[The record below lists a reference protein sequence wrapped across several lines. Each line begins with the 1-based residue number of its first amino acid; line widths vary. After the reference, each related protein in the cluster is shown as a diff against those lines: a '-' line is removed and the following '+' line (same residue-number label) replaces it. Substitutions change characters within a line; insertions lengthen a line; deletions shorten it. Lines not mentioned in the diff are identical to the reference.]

1 MAADF
6 VPTSTNLGR
15 IVEENGRRFLIKE
28 GPTQPN
34 GYSSTIGNLDWRGI
48 SELVSKNIVNKDPK
62 YILRNLSPIV
72 NGKFATEFTNAWSV
86 LTLFPKLGVRATID
100 ELFFF
105 VNYAPK
111 EALYNF
117 FSLKGLA
124 GAKIRGAATAK
135 NVENV
140 GIFSGKK
147 SIKRTATGISLS
159 AEKLQKIPN
168 LLGETETVA
177 IFNKFFEDVSLTK
190 NEQMFAARRE
200 IAELAVERFTGISTR
215 TLTPDQ
221 KKDFVTFLTYNPS
234 GSTQLGYPY
243 PNADSGSLQTPSFI
257 KHFRNAE
264 NLWYRVSGSAQC
276 NSVMRMAS
284 TASVQPHLTNC
295 SIAHSVTYTNPNVLD
310 ISTTASPNT
319 LKLSTPLTGS
329 WSPIKG
335 YTLMTGSL
343 NTQAPPDWL
352 FDTANWWNV
361 TTPTTDLSTAYGRSG
376 NALGNGGWTNR
387 LNNTVYGLANVA
399 TGSNGITSN
408 FNTLAVYIK

>member
-1 MAADF
+1 MAIIF
-6 VPTSTNLGR
+6 
-15 IVEENGRRFLIKE
+15 ENGFRIGNTL
-28 GPTQPN
+28 G
-34 GYSSTIGNLDWRGI
+34 TIGNPAISATQLYNAGI
-48 SELVSKNIVNKDPK
+48 QTNGWYYIQTGMMTSSVQVYCNQTDNGGGWMLVS
-62 YILRNLSPIV
+62 
-72 NGKFATEFTNAWSV
+72 
-86 LTLFPKLGVRATID
+86 
-100 ELFFF
+100 
-105 VNYAPK
+105 
-111 EALYNF
+111 
-117 FSLKGLA
+117 
-124 GAKIRGAATAK
+124 
-135 NVENV
+135 
-140 GIFSGKK
+140 
-147 SIKRTATGISLS
+147 
-159 AEKLQKIPN
+159 
-168 LLGETETVA
+168 
-177 IFNKFFEDVSLTK
+177 
-190 NEQMFAARRE
+190 
-200 IAELAVERFTGISTR
+200 
-215 TLTPDQ
+215 
-221 KKDFVTFLTYNPS
+221 YNPS